1 MMFQYKKDC
10 RITIELL
17 DSEVEE
23 PENAAEAEKGASYL
37 EKYVSGLDTLS
48 EDVKERLARKPVFLP
63 RNVRHY
69 QRRGKQDSGPELQ
82 RPSSNNSGQNSPDHK
97 ESSSDP
103 AESKS
108 RETDDKRDKAARY
121 ANIKVF

>member
-1 MMFQYKKDC
+1 
-10 RITIELL
+10 LL

-23 PENAAEAEKGASYL
+23 PENATEAEKGASYL

-69 QRRGKQDSGPELQ
+69 QKRGKQGTGPDLQ
-82 RPSSNNSGQNSPDHK
+82 RSSSNNSGQNSPEHK
-97 ESSSDP
+97 ECSSDP
-103 AESKS
+103 TESKS
-108 RETDDKRDKAARY
+108 RDADDKREKAGR
-121 ANIKVF
+121 